1 MGQKERNGLDEPLRN
16 SSLDLGGEVR
26 EQRQIFE
33 EMLGACPLA
42 ADMTTTATTKEN
54 RPPCQFPR

>member
-26 EQRQIFE
+26 EQRLPGQRTNSPAHHHPPTPSGPPAS
-33 EMLGACPLA
+33 GA
-42 ADMTTTATTKEN
+42 
-54 RPPCQFPR
+54 